1 MTQAP
6 SPARVLAASVLVRV
20 DDEASYAA
28 AALAAAFDRGR
39 ALSARDRGLATEL
52 VYGVLRTEQYLASR
66 LRALSG
72 KGRGEPDGFAR
83 AHLLMGAYTLCFLD
97 RVPSFAAV
105 TEAVLG
111 VRAAAGDHAG
121 RYAHALLRRL
131 EAELAEKGRPS
142 LGDAIALSLPG
153 WLTRALGRSLGKE
166 AGAAFARAGAE
177 VPPIGLYVIPPLP
190 RDEFADSL
198 RPQLSEGAS
207 LTPCPHASRGL
218 LLRGAGDPRAIPGQ
232 DERYVVQEEGAQLVA
247 ELAGARPG
255 ERVLDACSGR
265 GNKLRALL
273 SAVLPG
279 GSIDAAD
286 LHAAKVAMSAAG
298 PRAAWTRA
306 RYVVDWTRGS
316 SEVPDD
322 FDRVLVDAPC
332 SGVGTLRRR
341 PEIAR
346 GRPGSS
352 LAELSALQAAIVLG
366 AAKHVRPGG
375 HLVYA
380 VCSVLREEAEDVVAA
395 VVKEAVSRPEGR
407 FALVPVPFE
416 APVAATLAE
425 PGVTSLRLLP
435 QVHGTD
441 GYFVASFCLQ
451 PVAVPVSP

>member
-20 DDEASYAA
+20 DAEASYAA

-52 VYGVLRTEQYLASR
+52 VYGVLRTEQYLAGR
-66 LRALSG
+66 LRALSA
-72 KGRGEPDGFAR
+72 KGRGEPEGFAR

-111 VRAAAGDHAG
+111 VRGAAGDHAG

-131 EAELAEKGRPS
+131 EAQLAEQGRPA
-142 LGDAIALSLPG
+142 LGDAIAASLPG
-153 WLTRALGRSLGKE
+153 WLSRALQRSLGKE
-166 AGAAFARAGAE
+166 AASAFARAGAE
-177 VPPIGLYVIPPLP
+177 VPPIGLYVVPPLA
-190 RDEFADSL
+190 REELADGL
-198 RPQLSEGAS
+198 RPLLPEGAS
-207 LTPCPHASRGL
+207 LTPCPHARHGL
-218 LLRGAGDPRAIPGQ
+218 LLRGGGDPRAIPGL
-232 DERYVVQEEGAQLVA
+232 DERFVVQEEGAQLVA
-247 ELAGARPG
+247 ELAGAVPG

-273 SAVLPG
+273 SCVLPG
-279 GSIDAAD
+279 GSLDAAD
-286 LHAAKVAMSAAG
+286 LHAAKIAVSGTG

-316 SEVPDD
+316 AEVPDD

-341 PEIAR
+341 PEIVR
-346 GRPGSS
+346 GRAGAS
-352 LAELSALQAAIVLG
+352 LAELSALQTAIVLG
-366 AAKHVRPGG
+366 AARHVRPGG
-375 HLVYA
+375 RLVYA

-395 VVKEAVSRPEGR
+395 VAKETVTRPEGR
-407 FALVPVPFE
+407 FALVPAPFE
-416 APVAATLAE
+416 AAIAATLAE

-441 GYFVASFCLQ
+441 GYFVASFCLR
-451 PVAVPVSP
+451 PSEGPASS